1 MIDEYYYELFEYY
14 KVLLTD
20 KQTEYFTDY
29 YYNNLTLQ
37 EIADNNKVSR
47 NAIHKNIR
55 DIVKKLDIYEEKLK
69 LYYKKEK
76 IVKIIENLD
85 ENIKERIKGLI

>member
-20 KQTEYFTDY
+20 KQAEYFTDY